1 MFFRESKILGHGIRG
16 SEVLPLINCKI
27 RQDVVAII
35 LKLKNIGISQ
45 LCLTN
50 NIKDPLPSKV
60 NDGEYRDTLKTIMGY
75 FDHVIESSKIGLR
88 KPDPQIYRFAIDK
101 LNLVPRQIV
110 YFDDL
115 GINLK
120 PASNLGIQTIKV
132 LNKQQL
138 IEELK
143 IFFPEAF

>member
-1 MFFRESKILGHGIRG
+1 
-16 SEVLPLINCKI
+16 
-27 RQDVVAII
+27 
-35 LKLKNIGISQ
+35 
-45 LCLTN
+45 
-50 NIKDPLPSKV
+50 
-60 NDGEYRDTLKTIMGY
+60 MGY